1 MPSVIFDIN
10 GLKCMTSTMFI
21 DKKKVILVL
30 LTMSLIQVRRCV
42 KGVTKTSDKC
52 SKTERWRGEIK
63 I

>member
-42 KGVTKTSDKC
+42 KGVTKHLTSAAKQKDGD
-52 SKTERWRGEIK
+52 EN
-63 I
+63 